1 MIGEYLFEDLAK
13 DPHRGRVRE
22 RAALPQPDHRGGHRR
37 RRGEPVGRDRR
48 HAAALH
54 EAKDRGALALGV
66 VNVVG
71 LDDQPRDRRGR
82 LPARRPEIGVA
93 STKAFTGQVACSR

>member
-13 DPHRGRVRE
+13 IPTEVEYASELRYRNPIIEEGTVVV
-22 RAALPQPDHRGGHRR
+22 AVSQS
-37 RRGEPVGRDRR
+37 GETADTL
-48 HAAALH
+48 AALH

-71 LDDQPRDRRGR
+71 STIRAKPTRACTSASAPRSASRR
-82 LPARRPEIGVA
+82 
-93 STKAFTGQVACSR
+93 TKAFTGRSRCSR